1 MKKQGVFKEMAI
13 LTGAVAIIAAAVFF
27 FLIPSHTAVSS
38 ISGLAIVLSNFIP
51 LSISAITMI
60 LNVVSPSLYLSLYS
74 SFGVAMNVRS
84 E

>member
-51 LSISAITMI
+51 LSISAIIIAI
-60 LNVVSPSLYLSLYS
+60 LFLFSGVVAVILGI
-74 SFGVAMNVRS
+74 FC
-84 E
+84 